1 MSVPQLA
8 AWLKA
13 FFTVARLGSFTQA
26 ARQLGLSQPTVTAQI
41 RALEAEYGVELFYR
55 GGKRLALSDAGKDL
69 MPKVLELVSHETDI
83 DFFLRSSADMG
94 GVLRIGSTGPCY
106 VMKVIDRFGRNYPQ
120 VGIEVMAGN
129 SVQML
134 DALDEYRVDIASSSR
149 YIDEPRFLRVELVS
163 NPLVL
168 VVHPDHPLAKRKTV
182 PVSAIADSRL
192 LMREV
197 GSVTRKT
204 IELMLADANVRPA
217 SILELGSREAI
228 LEAIALNM
236 GVSAIP
242 RQEVPAYRNFH
253 TLSFTDATPAMSEY
267 LYCLNERRDA
277 RLIAAFMAEAS
288 LVYRSPTNRRAMQN

>member
-1 MSVPQLA
+1 VSAPPLA

-26 ARQLGLSQPTVTAQI
+26 ARQLGLSQPTVTAQV

-55 GGKRLALSDAGKDL
+55 GGKRLALSDAGRDL
-69 MPKVLELVSHETDI
+69 MPKVMELVSHETDI
-83 DFFLRSSADMG
+83 DFFLRSSADLG

-129 SVQML
+129 SMQML
-134 DALDEYRVDIASSSR
+134 DALDDYRVDIASSSR
-149 YIDEPRFLRVELVS
+149 CIDEPRFLRVELVR
-163 NPLVL
+163 NPLML
-168 VVHPDHPLAKRKTV
+168 VVHRHHPLAKRKTV
-182 PVSAIADSRL
+182 SVSAMAKSRL
-192 LMREV
+192 LLREV
-197 GSVTRKT
+197 GSVTRTT
-204 IELMLADANVRPA
+204 IEQMLSDASVKPA
-217 SILELGSREAI
+217 SVLELGSREAI

-242 RQEVPAYRNFH
+242 QQEVPAYGDFH
-253 TLSFTDATPAMSEY
+253 TLSFTDASPEMSEY

-277 RLIAAFMAEAS
+277 RLIATFMAEAAA
-288 LVYRSPTNRRAMQN
+288 VYG

>member
-1 MSVPQLA
+1 MIPSQLA

-26 ARQLGLSQPTVTAQI
+26 ARQLGLSQPTVTAQV

-55 GGKRLALSDAGKDL
+55 GGKRLALSDAGRDL

-83 DFFLRSSADMG
+83 DFFLRSSAGMG

-106 VMKVIDRFGRNYPQ
+106 VMKVIDRFGRNHPK
-120 VGIEVMAGN
+120 VGVEVMAGN
-129 SVQML
+129 SVQVL
-134 DALDEYRVDIASSSR
+134 DALDDYRVDIASSSR

-168 VVHPDHPLAKRKTV
+168 VVHPANPLAKRKSA
-182 PVSAIADSRL
+182 PVAALANSRL
-192 LMREV
+192 LLRET

-204 IELMLADANVRPA
+204 IEQMLIDANVKPA
-217 SILELGSREAI
+217 GILELGSREAV
-228 LEAIALNM
+228 LEAIALDM

-242 RQEVPAYRNFH
+242 QQEVPAYANFR
-253 TLSFTDATPAMSEY
+253 TLTFTDAQPAMSEY
-267 LYCLNERRDA
+267 LYCLSERREA
-277 RLIAAFMAEAS
+277 RLISMFMAEAS
-288 LVYRSPTNRRAMQN
+288 HVYR

>member
-1 MSVPQLA
+1 MITPHLA

-26 ARQLGLSQPTVTAQI
+26 ARQLGLSQPTVTAQV

-55 GGKRLALSDAGKDL
+55 GGKRLALSDAGRDL

-83 DFFLRSSADMG
+83 DFFLRSSAGMG

-120 VGIEVMAGN
+120 VGVEVMAGN

-168 VVHPDHPLAKRKTV
+168 VVHPGHPLAKRKTA
-182 PVSAIADSRL
+182 PVSAIANSRL
-192 LMREV
+192 LLREV

-204 IELMLADANVRPA
+204 IEQMLSEANVKPA

-228 LEAIALNM
+228 LEAIALDM

-242 RQEVPAYRNFH
+242 EQEVPAYGNFH
-253 TLSFTDATPAMSEY
+253 TLSFTDARPAMSEY
-267 LYCLNERRDA
+267 LYCLNERREA
-277 RLIAAFMAEAS
+277 RLIEAFMAEAS
-288 LVYRSPTNRRAMQN
+288 LVYR

>member
-1 MSVPQLA
+1 MPAPQLS

-41 RALEAEYGVELFYR
+41 RALEAEYGIELFFR
-55 GGKRLALSDAGKDL
+55 GGKRLALSDAGRDL
-69 MPKVLELVSHETDI
+69 MPKVLDLVSRETDI

-106 VMKVIDRFGRNYPQ
+106 VMKVIERFGRNHPK
-120 VGIEVMAGN
+120 VGMEVTAGN

-168 VVHPDHPLAKRKTV
+168 VVHADHPLAKRKTV
-182 PVSAIADSRL
+182 SVSAMAHSRL
-192 LMREV
+192 LLRET
-197 GSVTRKT
+197 GSVTRTT
-204 IELMLADANVRPA
+204 IEHMLADAGIKPESV
-217 SILELGSREAI
+217 LELGSREAI

-242 RQEVPAYRNFH
+242 RQEVPAYGNFH
-253 TLSFTDATPAMSEY
+253 TLAFSDAAPAMSEY

-277 RLIAAFMAEAS
+277 RLIATFVAEAS
-288 LVYRSPTNRRAMQN
+288 AVYKTG